1 MPFSGKLVQVQGLG
15 VKKKPLCNLNLVD
28 FLMKNRLDGHFKYS
42 SMFSCKTVR
51 GNITYDTIWGGDGFK
66 GIKYPIRHH
75 FCGGLLIPLA
85 FTNFKVTSKPAYKVL

>member
-1 MPFSGKLVQVQGLG
+1 MPSSGELVKMQGLL
-15 VKKKPLCNLNLVD
+15 VKKTFRQFESGWFSHEKLTRWALQILFNV
-28 FLMKNRLDGHFKYS
+28 FLQDRS
-42 SMFSCKTVR
+42 R
-51 GNITYDTIWGGDGFK
+51 YDTKWGGDGIK